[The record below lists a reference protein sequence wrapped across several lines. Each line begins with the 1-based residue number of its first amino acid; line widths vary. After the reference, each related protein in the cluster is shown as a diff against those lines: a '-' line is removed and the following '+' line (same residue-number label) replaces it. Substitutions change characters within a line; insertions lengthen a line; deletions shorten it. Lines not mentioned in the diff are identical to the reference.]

1 MRYFELA
8 ARATQSSMA
17 GLRICRP
24 VVLAFLLGLA
34 STAGLAASPRI
45 GSRGGGATARSV
57 GRSVGRSGGRG
68 RGGRGRGHSTVSRG
82 READNNA
89 FWEEEDSLLL
99 EADRRRR
106 RKTLRLDDGEAAAA
120 PAQRRN
126 AAATQERA
134 PGAPRAE
141 PKGKVW
147 NSEVGGNNGRGAN
160 AASFF
165 SPRSFAEV
173 GASDE
178 MREALRSCGAA
189 HPSHVQAAGYE
200 PILAGR
206 DVILADQTGS
216 GKTLG
221 YLAPIVQRLRAVEA
235 AEGRTPAGQVRAVV
249 LAPTAELAQQV
260 TRVLKALCRGGVP
273 LRSAVVTG
281 EHPWTTQRKALAGGV
296 DVVVATPGR
305 LRSHVENSSIA
316 LGGLVHLALD
326 EADVLYE
333 DAEFAEAWDEL
344 RAQLPQ
350 RAAVAFVTAT
360 LTPESQ
366 KRIEAQFPLVE
377 RRTGRGLH
385 RTVSGVHEKL
395 IDCSGAKP
403 GGGGGGAGGG
413 GGSSS
418 GGAGALSGADAGFE
432 RKMAALLQE
441 LQEAPVAHALLFC
454 NTIESCRRVENA
466 LRRADRRGAAYRMW
480 AYHGAIS
487 AEARKRAI
495 AAFVAP
501 DADADAGAA
510 PLPRLLVCTDRAS
523 RGMDFPQVGHVV
535 LFDFPRDGVEYVRRV
550 GRATRGAGEPG
561 RVTSLLLGRQV
572 AYARALMKLNSAGEQ
587 IDLETH
593 G

>member
-1 MRYFELA
+1 
-8 ARATQSSMA
+8 MA
-17 GLRICRP
+17 PEQRP
-24 VVLAFLLGLA
+24 
-34 STAGLAASPRI
+34 
-45 GSRGGGATARSV
+45 
-57 GRSVGRSGGRG
+57 
-68 RGGRGRGHSTVSRG
+68 
-82 READNNA
+82 
-89 FWEEEDSLLL
+89 
-99 EADRRRR
+99 
-106 RKTLRLDDGEAAAA
+106 
-120 PAQRRN
+120 RN
-126 AAATQERA
+126 VAATQERA
-134 PGAPRAE
+134 PGAPRAQ

-147 NSEVGGNNGRGAN
+147 NSEVGGNNGRGSN

-221 YLAPIVQRLRAVEA
+221 YLAPIVQRLRAVEE

-305 LRSHVENSSIA
+305 LRSHVESGSIA

-333 DAEFAEAWDEL
+333 DDEFEEAWDEL

-385 RTVSGVHEKL
+385 RTVRGVHEKL

-403 GGGGGGAGGG
+403 GGGGGG
-413 GGSSS
+413 S
-418 GGAGALSGADAGFE
+418 GGGADAGFE

-441 LQEAPVAHALLFC
+441 LQDAPVAHALVFC

-487 AEARKRAI
+487 AEARKRAL

-501 DADADAGAA
+501 EDDADADAA

-550 GRATRGAGEPG
+550 GRATRGAGAPG

-572 AYARALMKLNSAGEQ
+572 AYARALMKLNSAGEK

-593 G
+593 S